1 MLSMTGFLFQL
12 IAHQAL
18 FANGH
23 SLGALHRR
31 RIIRAHREG
40 SPQLDVDSVQQ
51 LLVGR
56 LFVASGVVCAHDER
70 KDDVEAQRSLNLP
83 AYGRITERV
92 CTSSGPPNR
101 ILTFPQP
108 VSGDFE
114 ARKVL
119 RRPRRVGP
127 LGTLRGK
134 QVITSFFFFLSYRN
148 EWYLRITQIYGE

>member
-1 MLSMTGFLFQL
+1 MLSMTEFLFQL

-23 SLGALHRR
+23 SLGALRRR
-31 RIIRAHREG
+31 RIIRAHQEG
-40 SPQLDVDSVQQ
+40 SPQLDVDSGQQ
-51 LLVGR
+51 LSVGR

-70 KDDVEAQRSLNLP
+70 KDVEARRSLNLP

-108 VSGDFE
+108 ISRDFE

-134 QVITSFFFFLSYRN
+134 TSHYVILFFFFPYPRPK
-148 EWYLRITQIYGE
+148 